1 MTLKQTSNALYGLS
15 LAGHFNG
22 EHFTKER
29 LYAYLRA
36 MFRGN
41 VKRHVMQIALPD
53 GWWYFSV
60 VKYGNKRD
68 SYSYDI
74 PETRRDELY
83 HKYMI
88 GK

>member
-1 MTLKQTSNALYGLS
+1 MTLKQVSNSLYGLS
-15 LAGHFNG
+15 VGGYFNG
-22 EHFTKER
+22 EAFTKER

-36 MFRGN
+36 MMRGA
-41 VKRHVMQIALPD
+41 KRLVMQIALPD

-60 VKYGNKRD
+60 VKYGDKHD

-88 GK
+88 EK